1 MKAEKL
7 KVGIFVFNEVEV
19 LDFAGPFEV
28 FSIASDGADKL
39 FEVVTIAEN
48 QEIISAKMD

>member
-19 LDFAGPFEV
+19 LDSAGPFEV
-28 FSIASDGADKL
+28 FSIASNGADKL

-48 QEIISAKMD
+48 